1 MTGRRG
7 GRIFKVEE
15 MSRVK
20 AVGWGRVGPVVSA
33 LGAGGRVAWASWSR
47 SPGAECNWML
57 EEGKGLER
65 AEGPDCHGGGECVC
79 VCVIV
84 LCTLDQ
90 KPQPASQTLCSSI
103 ILVMQWNLLMWL
115 SHLGEI
121 LQKPLQEKKKG
132 CGRVAKG
139 SMRPEEECRKAYI

>member
-65 AEGPDCHGGGECVC
+65 AEGARLSWWRGECVC
-79 VCVIV
+79 VCDSA
-84 LCTLDQ
+84 LCIG
-90 KPQPASQTLCSSI
+90 PEAPAS
-103 ILVMQWNLLMWL
+103 
-115 SHLGEI
+115 
-121 LQKPLQEKKKG
+121 KPDTMLFNHTRDAMELIDVAVALRRNITKTSAGKKKKA
-132 CGRVAKG
+132 VAELPKG
-139 SMRPEEECRKAYI
+139 V